1 MKNKMIIGMLLIAG
15 GMAFA
20 LYACK
25 KSFLS
30 REPIGQLGDADVQ
43 TQKGVEEL
51 LIGAYAVL
59 DGNYNGFNWQASST
73 NWVYGSIAGG
83 DAHKGSNAGDQAD
96 VNPIER
102 YEALPTND
110 YFNVKWKAVYDG
122 VARSNNVLKALALAD
137 VSDEVRGRIRAE
149 ARFLRGFY
157 HLEAKK
163 MWNKIPYV
171 DESIDY
177 VNNNYKVA
185 NTEDAWPKIEADLK
199 AAYDSLPE
207 RMDQVGRANKWAAAA
222 FLAKAYM
229 FEKKYTEAKPLLE
242 AIMANGVNP
251 KGVKYALAARFQDNY
266 NAETKNGPESIFA
279 VQSSVNDG
287 GAGNNSNPDQILNFP
302 YSDKGAPGG
311 CCGFFQPTQ
320 ELVNSFRTTAAGL
333 PLLDGSYNTGANQ
346 VKSDMGVAADAAFTP
361 DAGLLDPRL
370 DWTVGRRGIPYLDWG
385 LHPGISWVRDQ
396 SNGGPYS
403 PKKNVYYKSQEKVL
417 TDGSSWTNGL
427 TAINYILVRYA
438 DVILWAAE
446 CEVEIGSLEKAREY
460 VNTIRTRAANEA
472 GWVQN
477 SAGTGPAANYKISTY
492 DDPWTDKAA
501 ARKAVHFER
510 KLEFA
515 MEGHRFFDLVRWGE
529 ASSTINAYIAY
540 ETTIMSL
547 LKGVKF
553 VEPKNDY
560 YPIPQRQIDLSATNG
575 VSALEQNPDY

>member
-1 MKNKMIIGMLLIAG
+1 MKNKIIIGMLLAG
-15 GMAFA
+15 GIAVG

-30 REPIGQLGDADVQ
+30 RDPIGQLGDADVA
-43 TQKGVEEL
+43 TKKGVEEL

-59 DGNYNGFNWQASST
+59 DGNYNGFNWQASCT

-96 VNPIER
+96 INPIER
-102 YEALPTND
+102 YEALSTND
-110 YFNVKWKAVYDG
+110 FFNVKWKAVYDG
-122 VARSNNVLKALALAD
+122 VARTNNVLKALAKAD
-137 VSDEVRGRIRAE
+137 VSDEDRGRIRAE
-149 ARFLRGFY
+149 TRFLRGFY

-163 MWNKIPYV
+163 MWNNIPYV
-171 DESIDY
+171 DETIDY
-177 VNNNYKVA
+177 VANNYKVS

-199 AAYDSLPE
+199 AAYDSLPAT
-207 RMDQVGRANKWAAAA
+207 MAQVGRANKWAAAA

-229 FEKKYTEAKPLLE
+229 FEKKYAEAKPLLE
-242 AIMANGVNP
+242 SIIASGTNP
-251 KGVKYALAARFQDNY
+251 KGVKYALAARYQDNY
-266 NAETKNGPESIFA
+266 NADTKNGPESIFA
-279 VQSSVNDG
+279 VQASVNDG

-320 ELVNSFRTTAAGL
+320 ELVNSFRTAGGL
-333 PLLDGSYNTGANQ
+333 PLLDGTYNANP
-346 VKSDMGVAADAAFTP
+346 VKSDMGVAADKPFTP
-361 DAGLLDPRL
+361 DAGPLDPRL

-385 LHPGISWVRDQ
+385 AHPGISWIRDQ

-427 TAINYILVRYA
+427 TAINYILIRYA

-446 CEVEIGSLEKAREY
+446 CEVEIGSLEKARQY
-460 VNTIRTRAANEA
+460 VNLIRERAANTN
-472 GWVQN
+472 GWVKN
-477 SAGTGPAANYKISTY
+477 AAGTAPAANYVINEYAT
-492 DDPWTDKAA
+492 PWTDKNA

-510 KLEFA
+510 KLEFG

-529 ASSTINAYIAY
+529 ASSTLNAYIAY

-553 VEPKNDY
+553 TEPKNTY